1 MSSNVPVAFNLT
13 LPALPD
19 AVYSFLDEDCD
30 WSVGWS
36 PHPGLL
42 SGHRQRLVKAV
53 RKLPRHY
60 LMPPVKGELFKTLQE
75 ARPRDGPGWVGFCAE
90 RNPARRVRVGSAV

>member
-13 LPALPD
+13 LPTLPG
-19 AVYSFLDEDCD
+19 AVYSFLDEDRD

-42 SGHRQRLVKAV
+42 PSHRQRLVEAV
-53 RKLPRHY
+53 RKLSRHH
-60 LMPPVKGELFKTLQE
+60 LISPVKGELFKTLQE
-75 ARPRDGPGWVGFCAE
+75 AVLETILLQRDFWSWE
-90 RNPARRVRVGSAV
+90 DRV